1 MQDPSLPPAKRETPV
16 TEPGPGQES
25 PSVEGA
31 QGVRADRGDETM
43 QSPGTGPSTTS
54 FGPESPARTVRDV
67 MVYDRPVVSEL
78 PQRMIDRGLI
88 AVGGMGT
95 VRSVFDVVLRRELA
109 MKTLRPSLVDRPTW
123 EASFVEE
130 AQITAQ
136 LNHPGVV
143 PIHDLAVDSAGN
155 LYFTMK
161 YIRGRTLCELLDGDS
176 DAVDSRAADE
186 PNSAPQSRRLVELL
200 EVAVKVCDA
209 LAFAHSRG
217 VVHRDVKP
225 SNVMVGEFGEVYLM
239 DWGLAKLKPSH
250 SIDIVRGCD
259 RAQPARN
266 AGPVGTPSYMSPE
279 QARGDDSAIDER
291 SDIFSLGAV
300 LYHIVMGH
308 PPYGSDGSQAT
319 VLQALECRFTR
330 PGDASDVF
338 VPRPLRTILD
348 RALAREPADRY
359 STATEL
365 KQDLL
370 RFMRGGLHL
379 PRRQFEP
386 GEQIIVE
393 GDTGDA
399 AFLITHGHCDVFKMI
414 GDERRFIR
422 RMSPGTVFG
431 EMAVLTNAPRT
442 ASVEAVGHVTVQ
454 VLERDVLEQGLGR
467 DTWEGK
473 LVLALVER
481 FRELDARVTDLE
493 RERLE
498 SERASK
504 ERETT

>member
-1 MQDPSLPPAKRETPV
+1 V
-16 TEPGPGQES
+16 TEPGSGEDSQPD
-25 PSVEGA
+25 EGEN
-31 QGVRADRGDETM
+31 GLRAMRGDETM
-43 QSPGTGPSTTS
+43 QSPGMGPNTTS

-67 MVYDRPVVSEL
+67 LVHERPVVSEL
-78 PQRMIDRGLI
+78 PQRLIDRGLI

-109 MKTLRPSLVDRPTW
+109 MKTLRPSLAERPTW

-130 AQITAQ
+130 AQVTAQ

-161 YIRGRTLCELLDGDS
+161 LIRGQTMCELLEGG
-176 DAVDSRAADE
+176 AGGGDSRADE
-186 PNSAPQSRRLVELL
+186 EPHAPPGSRRLIELL
-200 EVAVKVCDA
+200 EVVVKVCDA

-259 RAQPARN
+259 RAPPAQHS
-266 AGPVGTPSYMSPE
+266 GPVGTPSYMSPE
-279 QARGDDSAIDER
+279 QARGDDAAIDER

-308 PPYGSDGSQAT
+308 PPYGSDASQAT
-319 VLQALECRFTR
+319 VLQALECRFPR

-338 VPRPLRTILD
+338 VPRLLRTILD
-348 RALAREPADRY
+348 RALARDPADRY
-359 STATEL
+359 ATATEL

-386 GEQIIVE
+386 GEQIIIE
-393 GDTGDA
+393 GDAGDA

-422 RMSPGTVFG
+422 RMAPGTVFG

-442 ASVEAVGHVTVQ
+442 ASVEAVGHVTVR
-454 VLERDVLEQGLGR
+454 VLERDVLEQGFGR

-481 FRELDARVTDLE
+481 FRERDARVTELE

-498 SERASK
+498 HERSSQ
-504 ERETT
+504 EREPT